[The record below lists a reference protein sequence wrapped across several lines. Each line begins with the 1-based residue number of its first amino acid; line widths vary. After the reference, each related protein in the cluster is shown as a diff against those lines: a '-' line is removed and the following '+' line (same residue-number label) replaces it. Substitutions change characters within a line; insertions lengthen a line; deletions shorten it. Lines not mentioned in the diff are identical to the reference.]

1 MNEARREWEQRHCS
15 NSPFRTNNYGSS
27 SSIGLENSSYEGS
40 PFTVDRGFGLRA
52 NIAKGDSYMVT

>member
-1 MNEARREWEQRHCS
+1 
-15 NSPFRTNNYGSS
+15 
-27 SSIGLENSSYEGS
+27 LENSSYEGS